1 MRILVVAVLATALLG
16 SASIAYA
23 ADATGKIK
31 SLDMTKDMVT
41 LDNGSSYMA
50 PKTVKLSDFKI
61 GEKVTV
67 SYAKAGDKA
76 WNRATAERLHRTIAR
91 DLETLRFTD
100 TRLAA
105 LFSDGSDRMLRYFAK
120 PVRKER
126 LKTLAQRSG

>member
-1 MRILVVAVLATALLG
+1 MRILVGAVLAAALLG

-31 SLDMTKDMVT
+31 SLDMNKDRVT

-67 SYAKAGDKA
+67 SYAKAGDKMDITSI
-76 WNRATAERLHRTIAR
+76 RPAT
-91 DLETLRFTD
+91 
-100 TRLAA
+100 
-105 LFSDGSDRMLRYFAK
+105 
-120 PVRKER
+120 
-126 LKTLAQRSG
+126 

>member
-1 MRILVVAVLATALLG
+1 MAAALLG

-67 SYAKAGDKA
+67 SYAKAGDKMDITSI
-76 WNRATAERLHRTIAR
+76 RPAT
-91 DLETLRFTD
+91 
-100 TRLAA
+100 
-105 LFSDGSDRMLRYFAK
+105 
-120 PVRKER
+120 
-126 LKTLAQRSG
+126 